1 MGSFLKLTPKV
12 FKVVILVCFTALGG
26 ISFAQGIQ
34 PTNEIRI
41 AGFQGAV
48 AIFPVGATAWTSAQ
62 TNQVLHP
69 FDRLRTGVNS
79 RAALLWSD
87 QSVVPLSA
95 STEIEILP
103 PNLPDAQCG
112 LHLVRGIMSFFHR
125 DKPGQIQIITRGA
138 VAGVEG
144 TEFVMAV
151 NGADATAL
159 SVIDG
164 KVKLGNEVETL
175 VLTNGE
181 QAVADL
187 GKAPVRTTGFIVN
200 NILQWCFYY
209 PAVLDPD
216 ELQLTTDE
224 QKKLADSLAAYRVGD
239 LPIALEK
246 FPAQQSDS
254 SAMKIYHAAL
264 LLSVGNVEDS
274 ENILSSLPDNS
285 ERIQRLAGALR
296 ELISAVKRQPVSPNP
311 NPKFA
316 SEFLA
321 KSYYE
326 QSLTVHEVSLENALH
341 LAKQAATNSPQFGFA
356 WERVAEL
363 EFSFGRTGNALDAL
377 NKSLALAPRNP
388 EALSLKGFLLA
399 AQNQTREAV
408 SWFDRSL
415 AVDPALGN
423 TWLGR
428 GLCKI
433 RLGDAGGGRED
444 LLVAAALEPQRAELR
459 SYLGKAYANSGD
471 FTRATKEFQLA
482 KRLDPND
489 PTSWLY
495 SALLDQERSQI
506 NDGIRDLEKSE
517 ELNDNRSVYRSQLL
531 LDQDRAVR
539 SANLATLYRDAGMSD
554 VSVNEAA
561 RAVNYDYANYSAHM
575 FLSDSY
581 VQLSDQNANNV
592 RYETPAESE
601 YLVANLLAPV
611 SAGTLSPTI
620 SQQDYSKLFERD
632 GFGMVSDTEY
642 LSRGAWTESGAQFGT
657 FGNFGY
663 DLEAIYHSDPGQ
675 RPNNDIEQRQL
686 SLTLKQQITPQ
697 DSLYFNVQ
705 QYQGE
710 YGDIYQ
716 YYNPGR
722 ANQNVY
728 GNEMQ
733 NPNVSVG
740 FNHEWSPGV
749 HTLFFAARLDDT
761 FSLTNSAAPTLLT
774 FHPAFAPAIPV
785 LTGVV
790 GLAMHE
796 NYTNWLTIYSAE
808 LQQIWEQADHTTV
821 IGARM
826 QYGHFETANLQDTPS
841 TAGPIFPF
849 GTIAQQDITSYF
861 RRTSLYGYHQWQ
873 IFEPLQ
879 LIGGVTYD
887 RITYPENF
895 ETAPLSQNETM
906 REQLSPKAGVIW
918 TPLENTTARFA
929 YTRSLSGASLDQS
942 YQLEPSQVAGFIQDY
957 RSVIPEAITG
967 ANSGAG
973 IETYDVSL
981 DQKFPTGTYFT
992 VSGEILN
999 STVDRVDGDFDYNPF
1014 SFTQPF
1020 PVPSGLNENLGYQ
1033 EKSVQFTANQLLGKE
1048 WALGAQYRLSHAVL
1062 YDNFVDVPDTV
1073 IGGFTDFVPRQQT
1086 QGVLQQLNLTAI
1098 CNLPTGFFTEGEA
1111 LWFRQDNQGY
1121 TPDEPGDDFWQC
1133 NLFAGYRSPRRK
1145 MEVTVGLLN
1154 IAGKDYHL
1162 NPLNIYNELPR
1173 TRTLEVRLQINF

>member
-1 MGSFLKLTPKV
+1 M
-12 FKVVILVCFTALGG
+12 ILVCFTALGG

-48 AIFPVGATAWTSAQ
+48 AIFPAGATAWTSAQ

-399 AQNQTREAV
+399 AVHLRLTLRSATHGLGAACAKSASAMQAAGAKTCSSPQHLNRSAQNCEVISARLTPIPAISRARQKNFNSQKGWTR
-408 SWFDRSL
+408 
-415 AVDPALGN
+415 
-423 TWLGR
+423 T
-428 GLCKI
+428 I
-433 RLGDAGGGRED
+433 RLHGSIPHCWTRKEA
-444 LLVAAALEPQRAELR
+444 R
-459 SYLGKAYANSGD
+459 S
-471 FTRATKEFQLA
+471 T
-482 KRLDPND
+482 
-489 PTSWLY
+489 
-495 SALLDQERSQI
+495 
-506 NDGIRDLEKSE
+506 
-517 ELNDNRSVYRSQLL
+517 
-531 LDQDRAVR
+531 
-539 SANLATLYRDAGMSD
+539 
-554 VSVNEAA
+554 
-561 RAVNYDYANYSAHM
+561 
-575 FLSDSY
+575 
-581 VQLSDQNANNV
+581 
-592 RYETPAESE
+592 
-601 YLVANLLAPV
+601 
-611 SAGTLSPTI
+611 
-620 SQQDYSKLFERD
+620 
-632 GFGMVSDTEY
+632 
-642 LSRGAWTESGAQFGT
+642 
-657 FGNFGY
+657 
-663 DLEAIYHSDPGQ
+663 
-675 RPNNDIEQRQL
+675 
-686 SLTLKQQITPQ
+686 
-697 DSLYFNVQ
+697 
-705 QYQGE
+705 
-710 YGDIYQ
+710 
-716 YYNPGR
+716 
-722 ANQNVY
+722 
-728 GNEMQ
+728 
-733 NPNVSVG
+733 
-740 FNHEWSPGV
+740 
-749 HTLFFAARLDDT
+749 
-761 FSLTNSAAPTLLT
+761 
-774 FHPAFAPAIPV
+774 
-785 LTGVV
+785 
-790 GLAMHE
+790 
-796 NYTNWLTIYSAE
+796 
-808 LQQIWEQADHTTV
+808 
-821 IGARM
+821 
-826 QYGHFETANLQDTPS
+826 
-841 TAGPIFPF
+841 
-849 GTIAQQDITSYF
+849 
-861 RRTSLYGYHQWQ
+861 
-873 IFEPLQ
+873 
-879 LIGGVTYD
+879 
-887 RITYPENF
+887 
-895 ETAPLSQNETM
+895 
-906 REQLSPKAGVIW
+906 
-918 TPLENTTARFA
+918 
-929 YTRSLSGASLDQS
+929 
-942 YQLEPSQVAGFIQDY
+942 
-957 RSVIPEAITG
+957 
-967 ANSGAG
+967 
-973 IETYDVSL
+973 
-981 DQKFPTGTYFT
+981 
-992 VSGEILN
+992 
-999 STVDRVDGDFDYNPF
+999 
-1014 SFTQPF
+1014 
-1020 PVPSGLNENLGYQ
+1020 
-1033 EKSVQFTANQLLGKE
+1033 
-1048 WALGAQYRLSHAVL
+1048 
-1062 YDNFVDVPDTV
+1062 
-1073 IGGFTDFVPRQQT
+1073 
-1086 QGVLQQLNLTAI
+1086 
-1098 CNLPTGFFTEGEA
+1098 TGFA
-1111 LWFRQDNQGY
+1111 IWKN
-1121 TPDEPGDDFWQC
+1121 
-1133 NLFAGYRSPRRK
+1133 PR
-1145 MEVTVGLLN
+1145 N
-1154 IAGKDYHL
+1154 
-1162 NPLNIYNELPR
+1162 
-1173 TRTLEVRLQINF
+1173 

>member
-1 MGSFLKLTPKV
+1 
-12 FKVVILVCFTALGG
+12 
-26 ISFAQGIQ
+26 
-34 PTNEIRI
+34 
-41 AGFQGAV
+41 
-48 AIFPVGATAWTSAQ
+48 
-62 TNQVLHP
+62 
-69 FDRLRTGVNS
+69 
-79 RAALLWSD
+79 
-87 QSVVPLSA
+87 
-95 STEIEILP
+95 
-103 PNLPDAQCG
+103 
-112 LHLVRGIMSFFHR
+112 
-125 DKPGQIQIITRGA
+125 
-138 VAGVEG
+138 
-144 TEFVMAV
+144 
-151 NGADATAL
+151 
-159 SVIDG
+159 
-164 KVKLGNEVETL
+164 
-175 VLTNGE
+175 
-181 QAVADL
+181 
-187 GKAPVRTTGFIVN
+187 
-200 NILQWCFYY
+200 
-209 PAVLDPD
+209 
-216 ELQLTTDE
+216 
-224 QKKLADSLAAYRVGD
+224 
-239 LPIALEK
+239 
-246 FPAQQSDS
+246 
-254 SAMKIYHAAL
+254 
-264 LLSVGNVEDS
+264 
-274 ENILSSLPDNS
+274 
-285 ERIQRLAGALR
+285 
-296 ELISAVKRQPVSPNP
+296 
-311 NPKFA
+311 
-316 SEFLA
+316 
-321 KSYYE
+321 
-326 QSLTVHEVSLENALH
+326 
-341 LAKQAATNSPQFGFA
+341 
-356 WERVAEL
+356 
-363 EFSFGRTGNALDAL
+363 
-377 NKSLALAPRNP
+377 
-388 EALSLKGFLLA
+388 
-399 AQNQTREAV
+399 
-408 SWFDRSL
+408 
-415 AVDPALGN
+415 
-423 TWLGR
+423 
-428 GLCKI
+428 
-433 RLGDAGGGRED
+433 
-444 LLVAAALEPQRAELR
+444 
-459 SYLGKAYANSGD
+459 
-471 FTRATKEFQLA
+471 
-482 KRLDPND
+482 
-489 PTSWLY
+489 
-495 SALLDQERSQI
+495 
-506 NDGIRDLEKSE
+506 
-517 ELNDNRSVYRSQLL
+517 
-531 LDQDRAVR
+531 
-539 SANLATLYRDAGMSD
+539 
-554 VSVNEAA
+554 
-561 RAVNYDYANYSAHM
+561 
-575 FLSDSY
+575 
-581 VQLSDQNANNV
+581 
-592 RYETPAESE
+592 
-601 YLVANLLAPV
+601 
-611 SAGTLSPTI
+611 
-620 SQQDYSKLFERD
+620 
-632 GFGMVSDTEY
+632 
-642 LSRGAWTESGAQFGT
+642 
-657 FGNFGY
+657 
-663 DLEAIYHSDPGQ
+663 
-675 RPNNDIEQRQL
+675 
-686 SLTLKQQITPQ
+686 
-697 DSLYFNVQ
+697 
-705 QYQGE
+705 
-710 YGDIYQ
+710 
-716 YYNPGR
+716 
-722 ANQNVY
+722 
-728 GNEMQ
+728 MQ

-796 NYTNWLTIYSAE
+796 NYTNWLTIYSTE

-981 DQKFPTGTYFT
+981 DQKFPTETYFT

-1033 EKSVQFTANQLLGKE
+1033 EKSVQFTANQLLSKE